1 MPPAGAGEY
10 DAELQV
16 ACPVTLVRMTYPE
29 SRRDEVVETLH
40 GREIA
45 DPYRWLEDP
54 DATDTQDWVRRQ
66 NEFTQAELSG
76 YPEREWFQTTM
87 SAILA
92 RPRAGVPAKKAGWYL
107 VGRNDGTQAQDVV
120 YVAESLDELVAR
132 GRVLVDPNTL
142 SADGTDS
149 LGSFTVS
156 PDGKYFAYGVN
167 ESGSDWTTFRLLDI
181 ATGTPVDDVVT
192 GAKFCEAT
200 WLPDSSAYLY
210 LHYPASGRSEGT
222 ETKSLTGGRLM
233 LHKVGTPQ
241 SADELVLSFP
251 DHDRYFIT
259 PEVSEDDRY
268 LIVHITEGTDPGTRL
283 WVLPIT
289 SDGFGEP
296 VKVVDSFADELAFV
310 RMSGDQLVL
319 RTDRDASR
327 GRVVLASLDGE
338 FVDLIPE
345 GESTL
350 QAVRGTAAG
359 LATLT
364 LVDAQP
370 VLTLYAFD
378 GSDER
383 VVDVPGGGVV
393 GFNASP
399 EYDELFV
406 GLSTTTDPT
415 VSYVVSTESGVV
427 RALPELVRGSGGFTS
442 PSVTVTRR
450 VEPGREV
457 PYFLITRSDL
467 DFSTPRPTLLYG
479 YGGFRIP
486 ILADYKPG
494 WPAWLA
500 AGGVLVIANLR
511 GGGEYGSDW
520 HDAGRL
526 KNKQNVFDDFIAV
539 AEHLR
544 DTGVTTSAQL
554 AIHGRSNG
562 GLLVGAAMTQRPD
575 LFAVALPG
583 VGVMDMLRFH
593 LFTVGAAWSSDFGHP
608 DDASQFEDLLA
619 YSPLHRL
626 RDGTSY
632 PATLVVTG
640 DHDDRVVPLHSHKF
654 IAELQH
660 AQSGP
665 GPVLTRVEVNTGH
678 GFGKPAA
685 MVAAEWADLLAFA
698 AHHVGLVPPEQ

>member
-1 MPPAGAGEY
+1 
-10 DAELQV
+10 
-16 ACPVTLVRMTYPE
+16 MTAYPE
-29 SRRDEVVETLH
+29 SRRDDVVETLH
-40 GREIA
+40 GHEIA

-54 DATDTQDWVRRQ
+54 DSPDTQDWVRRQ
-66 NEFTQAELSG
+66 NEFTEAELSG
-76 YPEREWFQTTM
+76 YPERDWFQHTM

-92 RPRAGVPAKKAGWYL
+92 RPRAGVPVKKSGWYF

-120 YVAESLDELVAR
+120 YVAESLDELLSA
-132 GRVLVDPNTL
+132 GRVLIDPNTL

-149 LGSFTVS
+149 LGSFTIS
-156 PDGKYFAYGVN
+156 PDGKYFAYGIN

-192 GAKFCEAT
+192 EAKFCEAT

-210 LHYPASGRSEGT
+210 LHYPTSGRSEGT
-222 ETKSLTGGRLM
+222 ETKSLSGGRLM
-233 LHKVGTPQ
+233 LHKVGSPQ
-241 SADELVLSFP
+241 SEDELILSFP
-251 DHDRYFIT
+251 ENDQFFIT

-268 LIVHITEGTDPGTRL
+268 LVVHITEGTDPATRL
-283 WVLPIT
+283 WVFPIT
-289 SDGFGEP
+289 SDGLGEP
-296 VKVVDSFADELAFV
+296 IKVVDYFADEIAFV
-310 RMSGDQLVL
+310 RMSGDQLIL
-319 RTDRDASR
+319 RTDRDAPR
-327 GRVVLASLDGE
+327 GRVVLASLDGT
-338 FVDLIPE
+338 FTDLIPE
-345 GESTL
+345 GDSTL
-350 QAVRGTAAG
+350 QAVRGTASG

-370 VLTLYAFD
+370 VLTLYALD
-378 GSDER
+378 GSDAR
-383 VVDVPGGGVV
+383 IVDAPGGGVV
-393 GFNASP
+393 GLNASP
-399 EYDELFV
+399 EYDELFA
-406 GLSTTTDPT
+406 GLSTPTDPT
-415 VSYVVSTESGVV
+415 LSYVVSASTGAV

-442 PSVTVTRR
+442 PAITVERR
-450 VEPGREV
+450 REPGRDV
-457 PYFLITRSDL
+457 PYFVISRADL
-467 DFSTPRPTLLYG
+467 DFTSPRPTLLYG

-486 ILADYKPG
+486 ILAEYRPG

-511 GGGEYGSDW
+511 GGGEYGSEW

-544 DTGVTTSAQL
+544 DTGVTTPEQL

-562 GLLVGAAMTQRPD
+562 GLLVGAVMTQRPD

-593 LFTVGAAWSSDFGHP
+593 LFTVGAAWASDFGHP
-608 DDASQFEDLLA
+608 DDPEHFENLLA

-654 IAELQH
+654 IAALQH
-660 AQSGP
+660 AQSSSA
-665 GPVLTRVEVNTGH
+665 PVLTRIEVNTGH

-685 MVAAEWADLLAFA
+685 MIAAEWADLLAFA

>member
-1 MPPAGAGEY
+1 
-10 DAELQV
+10 
-16 ACPVTLVRMTYPE
+16 MTAYPE
-29 SRRDEVVETLH
+29 SRRDDVVETLH
-40 GREIA
+40 GRQIA

-54 DATDTQDWVRRQ
+54 DSTDTQDWVRRQ
-66 NEFTQAELSG
+66 NEFTQAELSS
-76 YPEREWFQTTM
+76 YPERAWFQATM

-92 RPRAGVPAKKAGWYL
+92 RPRAGVPVKKSGWYL

-120 YVAESLDELVAR
+120 YVAESLDELLSS
-132 GRVLVDPNTL
+132 GRVLIDPNKL
-142 SADGTDS
+142 SEDGTDS
-149 LGSFTVS
+149 LGTFTVS
-156 PDGKYFAYGVN
+156 PDGKYFAYGIN

-181 ATGTPVDDVVT
+181 STGTRVDDLVT
-192 GAKFCEAT
+192 EAKFCEAT

-210 LHYPASGRSEGT
+210 LHYPASGRNEGT
-222 ETKSLTGGRLM
+222 ETKSLAGGRLM
-233 LHKVGTPQ
+233 LHTVGTPQ
-241 SADELVLSFP
+241 SEDELVLSFP
-251 DHDRYFIT
+251 DNDQIFIT
-259 PEVSEDDRY
+259 PEVSNDDRY
-268 LIVHITEGTDPGTRL
+268 VVVHITEGTDPATRL
-283 WVLPIT
+283 WVYPIT
-289 SDGFGEP
+289 SDGLGEP
-296 VKVVDSFADELAFV
+296 VKVVDYFADQIEFV

-327 GRVVLASLDGE
+327 GRVVLGTLDGT
-338 FVDLIPE
+338 FTDLIPE
-345 GESTL
+345 SSGTL

-359 LATLT
+359 LVTLS

-370 VLTLYAFD
+370 VLTLYGLD
-378 GSDER
+378 GSGARNVE
-383 VVDVPGGGVV
+383 VPGGAVV
-393 GFNASP
+393 GVNASTK
-399 EYDELFV
+399 YDELFV

-415 VSYVVSTESGVV
+415 VSYAVSASSGGV
-427 RALPELVRGSGGFTS
+427 RALPQLVRGSGGFTS
-442 PSVTVTRR
+442 PEVTVTRR

-457 PYFLITRSDL
+457 PYFVISRSDL
-467 DFSTPRPTLLYG
+467 DFSSPRPTLLWG
-479 YGGFRIP
+479 YGGFRVP
-486 ILADYKPG
+486 ILADYRPG

-511 GGGEYGSDW
+511 GGGEYGSHW

-544 DTGVTTSAQL
+544 DTGVTTSEQL

-562 GLLVGAAMTQRPD
+562 GLLMGAVITQRPD

-583 VGVMDMLRFH
+583 VGVLDMLRFH
-593 LFTVGAAWSSDFGHP
+593 LFTVGAAWASDYGHP
-608 DDASQFEDLLA
+608 DDASQFEDLVA

-626 RDGTSY
+626 REGTSY

-654 IAELQH
+654 IAALQH

-665 GPVLTRVEVNTGH
+665 GPVLTRIEVNTGH

-685 MVAAEWADLLAFA
+685 MVASEWADLLAFA
-698 AHHVGLVPPEQ
+698 AHHVGLRPPEQ

>member
-1 MPPAGAGEY
+1 
-10 DAELQV
+10 
-16 ACPVTLVRMTYPE
+16 MTAYPE
-29 SRRDEVVETLH
+29 SRRDDVVETLH
-40 GREIA
+40 GRDIA

-54 DATDTQDWVRRQ
+54 DSPDTQDWVRRQ
-66 NEFTQAELSG
+66 NEFTEAELSG
-76 YPEREWFQTTM
+76 YPERAWFQTTM

-92 RPRAGVPAKKAGWYL
+92 RPRAGVPTKKAGWYF
-107 VGRNDGTQAQDVV
+107 VGRNDGTQAQDVI
-120 YVAESLDELVAR
+120 YVAESLDELLSG
-132 GRVLVDPNTL
+132 GRVLIDPNTL
-142 SADGTDS
+142 SEDGTDS

-156 PDGKYFAYGVN
+156 PDGKYFAYGIN

-181 ATGTPVDDVVT
+181 ASGEQVDDVVSE
-192 GAKFCEAT
+192 AKFSEAV

-210 LHYPASGRSEGT
+210 LHYPTSGRSEGT
-222 ETKSLTGGRLM
+222 ETKSLSGGRLT

-241 SADELVLSFP
+241 SEDELVLSFP
-251 DHDRYFIT
+251 GEDQIFIG

-268 LIVHITEGTDPGTRL
+268 LVVHISEGTDPATRL
-283 WVLPIT
+283 WVYPIT
-289 SDGFGEP
+289 SDGLGEP
-296 VKVVDSFADELAFV
+296 VKVVDKFADEIAFV
-310 RMSGDQLVL
+310 RMSGEQLVL

-327 GRVVLASLDGE
+327 GRVVLSSLDGE
-338 FVDLIPE
+338 FADLIPE
-345 GESTL
+345 GEATL
-350 QAVRGTAAG
+350 QAVRGTADG

-370 VLTLYAFD
+370 VLTLYGLD
-378 GSDER
+378 GSGAR

-393 GFNASP
+393 DLHAGP
-399 EYDELFV
+399 EYDELFI

-415 VSYVVSTESGVV
+415 LSYVVSSGSGDV
-427 RALPELVRGSGGFTS
+427 RALPELVRGSGGFT
-442 PSVTVTRR
+442 PPQVTVTRR
-450 VEPGREV
+450 IAAGRDV

-467 DFSTPRPTLLYG
+467 DFSTPRPTLMWG

-486 ILADYKPG
+486 IQADYRPG

-511 GGGEYGSDW
+511 GGGEYGTEW

-544 DTGVTTSAQL
+544 DTGVTTPAQL
-554 AIHGRSNG
+554 AVHGRSNG
-562 GLLVGAAMTQRPD
+562 GLLVGAVMTQRPD

-583 VGVMDMLRFH
+583 VGVLDMLRFH
-593 LFTVGAAWSSDFGHP
+593 KFTVGAAWASDFGLP
-608 DDASQFEDLLA
+608 DDPEQFEDLLA
-619 YSPLHRL
+619 YSPLHRVSE
-626 RDGTSY
+626 GTAY

-654 IAELQH
+654 IAALQH
-660 AQSGP
+660 AQAGP
-665 GPVLTRVEVNTGH
+665 QPVLTRVEVNTGH

-685 MVAAEWADLLAFA
+685 MIAAEWADLLAFA
-698 AHHVGLVPPEQ
+698 AHHVGLEPPEQ

>member
-1 MPPAGAGEY
+1 
-10 DAELQV
+10 
-16 ACPVTLVRMTYPE
+16 MTAYPE
-29 SRRDEVVETLH
+29 SRRDDVVETLH
-40 GREIA
+40 GRQIA

-54 DATDTQDWVRRQ
+54 DSTDTQDWVRRQ
-66 NEFTQAELSG
+66 NEFTQAELSS
-76 YPEREWFQTTM
+76 YPERAWFQATM

-92 RPRAGVPAKKAGWYL
+92 RPRAGVPVKKSGWYL

-120 YVAESLDELVAR
+120 YVAESLDELLSS
-132 GRVLVDPNTL
+132 GRVLIDPNKL
-142 SADGTDS
+142 SEDGTDS
-149 LGSFTVS
+149 LGTFTVS
-156 PDGKYFAYGVN
+156 PDGKYFAYGIN

-181 ATGTPVDDVVT
+181 STGTRVDDLVT
-192 GAKFCEAT
+192 EAKFCEAT

-210 LHYPASGRSEGT
+210 LHYPASGRNEGT
-222 ETKSLTGGRLM
+222 ETKSLAGGRLM
-233 LHKVGTPQ
+233 LHTVGTPQ
-241 SADELVLSFP
+241 SEDELVLSFP
-251 DHDRYFIT
+251 DNDQIFIT
-259 PEVSEDDRY
+259 PEVSNDDRY
-268 LIVHITEGTDPGTRL
+268 VVVHITEGTDPATRL
-283 WVLPIT
+283 WVYPIT
-289 SDGFGEP
+289 SDGLGEP
-296 VKVVDSFADELAFV
+296 VKVVDYFADQIEFV

-327 GRVVLASLDGE
+327 GRVVLGSLDGT
-338 FVDLIPE
+338 FTDLIPE
-345 GESTL
+345 SSGTL

-359 LATLT
+359 LVTLS

-370 VLTLYAFD
+370 VLTLYGLD
-378 GSDER
+378 GSGARNVE
-383 VVDVPGGGVV
+383 VPGGAVV
-393 GFNASP
+393 GVNASTK
-399 EYDELFV
+399 YDELFV

-415 VSYVVSTESGVV
+415 VSYAVSASSGGV
-427 RALPELVRGSGGFTS
+427 RALPQLVRGSGGFTS
-442 PSVTVTRR
+442 PEVTVTRR

-457 PYFLITRSDL
+457 PYFVISRSDL
-467 DFSTPRPTLLYG
+467 DFSSPRPTLLWG
-479 YGGFRIP
+479 YGGFRVP
-486 ILADYKPG
+486 ILADYRPG

-511 GGGEYGSDW
+511 GGGEYGSHW

-544 DTGVTTSAQL
+544 DTGVTTSEQL

-562 GLLVGAAMTQRPD
+562 GLLMGAVITQRPD

-583 VGVMDMLRFH
+583 VGVLDMLRFH
-593 LFTVGAAWSSDFGHP
+593 LFTVGAAWASDYGHP
-608 DDASQFEDLLA
+608 DDASQFEDLVA

-626 RDGTSY
+626 REGTSY

-654 IAELQH
+654 IAALQH

-665 GPVLTRVEVNTGH
+665 GPVLTRIEVNTGH

-685 MVAAEWADLLAFA
+685 MVASEWADLLAFA
-698 AHHVGLVPPEQ
+698 AHHVGLRPPEQ

>member
-1 MPPAGAGEY
+1 
-10 DAELQV
+10 
-16 ACPVTLVRMTYPE
+16 MTYPE
-29 SRRDEVVETLH
+29 SRRDGVVETLH
-40 GREIA
+40 GHQIA

-54 DATDTQDWVRRQ
+54 DSPGTQDWVTRQ
-66 NEFTQAELSG
+66 NAHTEAELSA
-76 YPEREWFQTTM
+76 YPERDWFQRTM

-92 RPRAGVPAKKAGWYL
+92 RPRAGVPVKKSGWYF

-120 YVAESLDELVAR
+120 YVAESLDELLSA
-132 GRVLVDPNTL
+132 GRVLIDPNTL

-149 LGSFTVS
+149 LGSFTIS
-156 PDGKYFAYGVN
+156 PDGKYFAYGIN

-181 ATGTPVDDVVT
+181 ATGTPVDDMVT
-192 GAKFCEAT
+192 EAKFCEAT
-200 WLPDSSAYLY
+200 WLPDSSEYLY
-210 LHYPASGRSEGT
+210 LHYPTSGRSEGT
-222 ETKSLTGGRLM
+222 ETKTLAGGRLM
-233 LHKVGTPQ
+233 LHRVGTPQ
-241 SADELVLSFP
+241 SEDELVLSFP
-251 DHDRYFIT
+251 GNDTYFIT

-268 LIVHITEGTDPGTRL
+268 LVVHIGEGTDPATRL
-283 WVLPIT
+283 WVYPIT
-289 SDGFGEP
+289 SDGLGEP
-296 VKVVDSFADELAFV
+296 VKVVDYFADEIAFV
-310 RMSGDQLVL
+310 RMSGDALVL

-327 GRVVLASLDGE
+327 GRVVLCTLDGT
-338 FVDLIPE
+338 FTDLIPE
-345 GESTL
+345 GEDTL

-359 LATLT
+359 LAVLT

-370 VLTLYAFD
+370 VLTLYALD
-378 GSDER
+378 GSGAR
-383 VVDVPGGGVV
+383 VVEVPGGGVV
-393 GFNASP
+393 GLNASP
-399 EYDELFV
+399 EHDELFI

-415 VSYVVSTESGVV
+415 LSYAVWTSSGVV

-442 PSVTVTRR
+442 PSVTVTRQ
-450 VEPGREV
+450 VAPGRDV

-467 DFSTPRPTLLYG
+467 DFSQPRPTLLWG

-486 ILADYKPG
+486 ILADYRPG
-494 WPAWLA
+494 WPAWLE

-520 HDAGRL
+520 HEAGRL
-526 KNKQNVFDDFIAV
+526 KNKQNVFDDYIAV

-544 DTGVTTSAQL
+544 DTGVTTRAQL

-562 GLLVGAAMTQRPD
+562 GLLVGAVMTQRPD

-593 LFTVGAAWSSDFGHP
+593 LFTVGAAWASDFGHP
-608 DDASQFEDLLA
+608 DDAAQFEDLLA

-626 RDGTSY
+626 RDGTAY

-654 IAELQH
+654 IAALQH
-660 AQSGP
+660 AQSAAV
-665 GPVLTRVEVNTGH
+665 PVLTRIEVNTGH

-685 MVAAEWADLLAFA
+685 MVASEWADLLAFA

>member
-1 MPPAGAGEY
+1 
-10 DAELQV
+10 
-16 ACPVTLVRMTYPE
+16 MTYPE
-29 SRRDEVVETLH
+29 TRRDDVVETLH
-40 GREIA
+40 GRLIT

-54 DATDTQDWVRRQ
+54 DAPGTRDWVTRQ
-66 NEFTQAELSG
+66 NAFTEAQLSS
-76 YPEREWFQTTM
+76 YPERAWFQATM

-92 RPRAGVPAKKAGWYL
+92 RPRAGVPVKKSGWYF

-120 YVAESLDELVAR
+120 YVADTLEDLVDG
-132 GRVLVDPNTL
+132 GRVLIDPNTL
-142 SADGTDS
+142 SAEGTDS
-149 LGSFTVS
+149 LGTFTVS
-156 PDGKYFAYGVN
+156 PDGKYFAYGIN

-192 GAKFCEAT
+192 EAKFCEAT

-222 ETKSLTGGRLM
+222 ETKSLSGGRLM
-233 LHKVGTPQ
+233 LHRVGTPQ
-241 SADELVLSFP
+241 SSDALVLDFP
-251 DHDRYFIT
+251 DNDRIFIT

-268 LIVHITEGTDPGTRL
+268 LIVHISEGTDPAARL
-283 WVLPIT
+283 WVFPIT
-289 SDGFGEP
+289 SDGGIGEP
-296 VKVVDSFADELAFV
+296 IKVVDYLADEIAFV

-319 RTDRDASR
+319 RTDRDAPR
-327 GRVVLASLDGE
+327 GRVVLASLDGQYT
-338 FVDLIPE
+338 DLIPQGE
-345 GESTL
+345 GTL
-350 QAVRGTAAG
+350 QAVRGTASG

-370 VLTLYAFD
+370 VLTLYALD
-378 GSDER
+378 GSDAR
-383 VVDVPGGGVV
+383 VVEAPGGGVV
-393 GFNASP
+393 GMNASP

-406 GLSTTTDPT
+406 GLSTPTDPT
-415 VSYVVSTESGVV
+415 LSYVVSASTGAV

-442 PSVTVTRR
+442 PTITVERR
-450 VEPGREV
+450 IEPGREV
-457 PYFLITRSDL
+457 PYFLISRADL
-467 DFSTPRPTLLYG
+467 DYSSPRPTLLYG

-486 ILADYKPG
+486 ILAEYRPG

-511 GGGEYGSDW
+511 GGGEYGSAW
-520 HDAGRL
+520 HEAGRL

-544 DTGVTTSAQL
+544 DTGVTTSEQL

-562 GLLVGAAMTQRPD
+562 GLLVGAALTQRPD

-583 VGVMDMLRFH
+583 VGVLDMLRFH
-593 LFTVGAAWSSDFGHP
+593 LFTVGAAWTSDFGHP
-608 DDASQFEDLLA
+608 GNQEQFEDLLA
-619 YSPLHRL
+619 YSPLHRVQE
-626 RDGTSY
+626 GTAY

-654 IAELQH
+654 IAALQH
-660 AQSGP
+660 AQSSAE
-665 GPVLTRVEVNTGH
+665 PVLTRVEVNTGH

-685 MVAAEWADLLAFA
+685 MVASEWADLLAFA

>member
-1 MPPAGAGEY
+1 
-10 DAELQV
+10 
-16 ACPVTLVRMTYPE
+16 MTAYPD
-29 SRRDEVVETLH
+29 SRRDDVVETLH
-40 GREIA
+40 GHEIA

-54 DATDTQDWVRRQ
+54 DSADTQDWVRRQ
-66 NEFTQAELSG
+66 NAYTEAELSG
-76 YPEREWFQTTM
+76 YPERGWFQSTM

-92 RPRAGVPAKKAGWYL
+92 RPRAGVPEKKAGWYF

-120 YVAESLDELVAR
+120 YVAESLDELLSA
-132 GRVLVDPNTL
+132 GRVLIDPNQL

-149 LGSFTVS
+149 LGTFTVS
-156 PDGKYFAYGVN
+156 PDGKYFAYGIN

-181 ATGTPVDDVVT
+181 ATGSPVDDLVT
-192 GAKFCEAT
+192 EAKFCEAT

-222 ETKSLTGGRLM
+222 ETKTLTGGRLM
-233 LHKVGTPQ
+233 LHKVGTAQ
-241 SADELVLSFP
+241 SEDELVLSFP
-251 DHDRYFIT
+251 DNDRIFIT

-268 LIVHITEGTDPGTRL
+268 LVVHITEGTDPATRL
-283 WVLPIT
+283 WVFPIA

-296 VKVVDSFADELAFV
+296 VKVVDSLEDEIAFV

-327 GRVVLASLDGE
+327 GRVVLASLDGA
-338 FVDLIPE
+338 FTDLIPE
-345 GESTL
+345 GSGTL

-359 LATLT
+359 LVTLS

-370 VLTLYAFD
+370 VLTLFALD
-378 GSDER
+378 GSGAR

-393 GFNASP
+393 GLNASP
-399 EYDELFV
+399 EYDEVFV

-415 VSYVVSTESGVV
+415 LSYVVSDGV

-442 PSVTVTRR
+442 PSVRVERR

-467 DFSTPRPTLLYG
+467 DFSSPRPTLLYG

-544 DTGVTTSAQL
+544 SSGVALSDQL

-562 GLLVGAAMTQRPD
+562 GLLVGAVMTQRPD
-575 LFAVALPG
+575 LFAAALLG
-583 VGVMDMLRFH
+583 VGVLDMLRFH
-593 LFTVGAAWSSDFGHP
+593 RFTVGAAWASDFGHP
-608 DDASQFEDLLA
+608 DDPEQFEDLLA

-632 PATLVVTG
+632 PATLLVTG

-654 IAELQH
+654 IAALQH
-660 AQSGP
+660 AQSSAE
-665 GPVLTRVEVNTGH
+665 PVLTRIEVNTGH

-685 MVAAEWADLLAFA
+685 MVASEWADLLAFA

>member
-1 MPPAGAGEY
+1 
-10 DAELQV
+10 
-16 ACPVTLVRMTYPE
+16 MTAYPE
-29 SRRDEVVETLH
+29 SRRDDVVETLH
-40 GREIA
+40 GRQIA

-54 DATDTQDWVRRQ
+54 DSADTQEWVRRQ
-66 NEFTQAELSG
+66 NEFTQAELSS
-76 YPEREWFQTTM
+76 YPERAWFQATM

-92 RPRAGVPAKKAGWYL
+92 RPRAGVPVKKSGWYL

-120 YVAESLDELVAR
+120 YVAESLDELLSS
-132 GRVLVDPNTL
+132 GRVLIDPNKL
-142 SADGTDS
+142 SEDGTDS
-149 LGSFTVS
+149 LGTFTVS
-156 PDGKYFAYGVN
+156 PDGKYFAYGIN

-181 ATGTPVDDVVT
+181 STGTRVDDLVT
-192 GAKFCEAT
+192 EAKFCEAT

-210 LHYPASGRSEGT
+210 LHYPASGRNEGT
-222 ETKSLTGGRLM
+222 ETKSLAGGRLM
-233 LHKVGTPQ
+233 LHTVGTPQ
-241 SADELVLSFP
+241 SEDELVLSFP
-251 DHDRYFIT
+251 DNDQIFIT
-259 PEVSEDDRY
+259 PEVSNDDRY
-268 LIVHITEGTDPGTRL
+268 VVVHITEGTDPATRL
-283 WVLPIT
+283 WVYPIT
-289 SDGFGEP
+289 SDGLGEP
-296 VKVVDSFADELAFV
+296 VKVVDYFADEIEFV

-327 GRVVLASLDGE
+327 GRVVLGTLDGT
-338 FVDLIPE
+338 FTDLIPE
-345 GESTL
+345 SSGTL

-359 LATLT
+359 LVTLS

-370 VLTLYAFD
+370 VLTLYGLD
-378 GSDER
+378 GSGARNVE
-383 VVDVPGGGVV
+383 VPGGAVV
-393 GFNASP
+393 GVNASTK
-399 EYDELFV
+399 YDELFV

-415 VSYVVSTESGVV
+415 VSYAVSASSGGV
-427 RALPELVRGSGGFTS
+427 RALPQLVRGSGGFTS
-442 PSVTVTRR
+442 PEVTVTRR

-457 PYFLITRSDL
+457 PYFVISRSDL
-467 DFSTPRPTLLYG
+467 DFSSPRPTLLWG
-479 YGGFRIP
+479 YGGFRVP
-486 ILADYKPG
+486 ILADYRPG

-511 GGGEYGSDW
+511 GGGEYGSHW

-544 DTGVTTSAQL
+544 DTGVTTSEQL

-562 GLLVGAAMTQRPD
+562 GLLMGAVITQRPD

-583 VGVMDMLRFH
+583 VGVLDMLRFH
-593 LFTVGAAWSSDFGHP
+593 LFTVGAAWASDYGHP

-626 RDGTSY
+626 REGTSY

-654 IAELQH
+654 IAALQH

-665 GPVLTRVEVNTGH
+665 GPVLTRIEVNTGH

-685 MVAAEWADLLAFA
+685 MVASEWADLLAFA
-698 AHHVGLVPPEQ
+698 AHHVGLRPPEQ

>member
-1 MPPAGAGEY
+1 
-10 DAELQV
+10 
-16 ACPVTLVRMTYPE
+16 MTVYPE
-29 SRRDEVVETLH
+29 SRRDGVVETLH
-40 GREIA
+40 GHQIA

-54 DATDTQDWVRRQ
+54 DSADTQDWVNRQ
-66 NEFTQAELSG
+66 NAFTQAELAD
-76 YPEREWFQTTM
+76 YPERAWFQTTM
-87 SAILA
+87 AAILA
-92 RPRAGVPAKKAGWYL
+92 RPRAGVPAKKAGWYF
-107 VGRNDGTQAQDVV
+107 VGRNDGTQAQDVIF
-120 YVAESLDELVAR
+120 VADSLDELLSA
-132 GRVLVDPNTL
+132 GRVLIDPNTL
-142 SADGTDS
+142 SEDGTDS

-181 ATGTPVDDVVT
+181 ATGTPVDDLVSE
-192 GAKFCEAT
+192 AKFCEAT

-222 ETKSLTGGRLM
+222 ETTSLSGGRLM
-233 LHKVGTPQ
+233 LHRVGTPQ
-241 SADELVLSFP
+241 SDDELVLSFP
-251 DHDRYFIT
+251 DNDRYFIT
-259 PEVSEDDRY
+259 PELSDDDRY
-268 LIVHITEGTDPGTRL
+268 LVVHITEGTDPATRL
-283 WVLPIT
+283 WVYPIT
-289 SDGFGEP
+289 SDGLGEP
-296 VKVVDSFADELAFV
+296 VKVVDEFADEIAFV
-310 RMSGDQLVL
+310 RMSGDLLVL

-327 GRVVLASLDGE
+327 GRVVLSTLDGS
-338 FVDLIPE
+338 FTDLIPE

-350 QAVRGTAAG
+350 QAVRGTANG

-370 VLTLYAFD
+370 VLTLYALD
-378 GSDER
+378 GSGER

-393 GFNASP
+393 GLNAGP
-399 EYDELFV
+399 EYDELFI

-415 VSYVVSTESGVV
+415 LSYVVSTGSGDV
-427 RALPELVRGSGGFTS
+427 RVLPELVRGSGGFT
-442 PSVTVTRR
+442 PPQVTVTRR
-450 VEPGREV
+450 TGPV
-457 PYFLITRSDL
+457 PYFLISRSDL
-467 DFSTPRPTLLYG
+467 DFSEPRPTLMWG

-486 ILADYKPG
+486 IQADYRPG

-511 GGGEYGSDW
+511 GGGEYGTEW

-539 AEHLR
+539 AEDLR
-544 DTGVTTSAQL
+544 DTGVTTPAQL

-562 GLLVGAAMTQRPD
+562 GLLVGAVMTQRPD

-583 VGVMDMLRFH
+583 VGVLDMLRFH
-593 LFTVGAAWSSDFGHP
+593 KFTVGAAWASDYGSP
-608 DDASQFEDLLA
+608 DDPEQFEDLLA
-619 YSPLHRL
+619 YSPLHRVS
-626 RDGTSY
+626 DGTSY

-654 IAELQH
+654 IAALQH

-665 GPVLTRVEVNTGH
+665 RPVLTRVEVNTGH

>member
-1 MPPAGAGEY
+1 
-10 DAELQV
+10 
-16 ACPVTLVRMTYPE
+16 MTVYPE
-29 SRRDEVVETLH
+29 SRRDDVVETLH
-40 GREIA
+40 GHQIA

-54 DATDTQDWVRRQ
+54 DSSDTQDWVDRQ
-66 NEFTQAELSG
+66 NAFTQAELAD
-76 YPEREWFQTTM
+76 YPERGWFQATM
-87 SAILA
+87 AAILA
-92 RPRAGVPAKKAGWYL
+92 RPRAGVPVKKSGWYF
-107 VGRNDGTQAQDVV
+107 VGRNDGTQAQDVIF
-120 YVAESLDELVAR
+120 VAGSLDELLSA
-132 GRVLVDPNTL
+132 GRVLIDPNTL
-142 SADGTDS
+142 SEDGTDS

-181 ATGTPVDDVVT
+181 ASGTPVDDQVSE
-192 GAKFCEAT
+192 AKFCEAT

-222 ETKSLTGGRLM
+222 ETTSLSGGRLM
-233 LHKVGTPQ
+233 LHQVGTPQ
-241 SADELVLSFP
+241 SEDELVLSFP
-251 DHDRYFIT
+251 ANDRIFIS
-259 PEVSEDDRY
+259 PEVSDDDRY
-268 LIVHITEGTDPGTRL
+268 LVVHITEGTDPATRL
-283 WVLPIT
+283 WVYPIT
-289 SDGFGEP
+289 SEGLGEP
-296 VKVVDSFADELAFV
+296 VKVVDEFADEIAFV

-327 GRVVLASLDGE
+327 GRVVLSTLDGS
-338 FVDLIPE
+338 FTDLIPE

-350 QAVRGTAAG
+350 QAVRGTAGG

-370 VLTLYAFD
+370 VLTLYALD
-378 GSDER
+378 GSGER

-393 GFNASP
+393 GLNAGP
-399 EYDELFV
+399 EYDELFI

-415 VSYVVSTESGVV
+415 LSYVVSTGSGDV
-427 RALPELVRGSGGFTS
+427 RVLPELVRGSGGFT
-442 PSVTVTRR
+442 PPQVTVTRR
-450 VEPGREV
+450 TGPV

-467 DFSTPRPTLLYG
+467 DFSEPRPTLMWG

-486 ILADYKPG
+486 IQADYRPG

-500 AGGVLVIANLR
+500 AGGVLVITNLR
-511 GGGEYGSDW
+511 GGGEYGTEW

-526 KNKQNVFDDFIAV
+526 KNKQNVFDDFISV
-539 AEHLR
+539 AEDLR
-544 DTGVTTSAQL
+544 DTGVTTPAQL
-554 AIHGRSNG
+554 AVHGRSNG
-562 GLLVGAAMTQRPD
+562 GLLVGAVMTQRPD

-583 VGVMDMLRFH
+583 VGVLDMLRFH
-593 LFTVGAAWSSDFGHP
+593 KFTVGAAWASDYGSP
-608 DDASQFEDLLA
+608 DDPEQFEDLLA
-619 YSPLHRL
+619 YSPLHRVS
-626 RDGTSY
+626 DGTSY

-654 IAELQH
+654 IAALQH

-665 GPVLTRVEVNTGH
+665 RPVLTRVEVNTGH

>member
-1 MPPAGAGEY
+1 
-10 DAELQV
+10 
-16 ACPVTLVRMTYPE
+16 MTAAYPE
-29 SRRDEVVETLH
+29 SRRDDVVDTLH
-40 GREIA
+40 GHQIA

-54 DATDTQDWVRRQ
+54 DSAETQDWVRRQ
-66 NEFTQAELSG
+66 NEFTQAELST
-76 YPEREWFQTTM
+76 YPERVWFEATM

-92 RPRAGVPAKKAGWYL
+92 RPRAGVPAKKAGWYFA
-107 VGRNDGTQAQDVV
+107 GRNDGTQAQDVV
-120 YVAESLDELVAR
+120 YVAESLEELLDG
-132 GRVLVDPNTL
+132 GRVLIDPNTL

-156 PDGKYFAYGVN
+156 PDGKYFAYGIN

-181 ATGTPVDDVVT
+181 ATGTAVDDGVT
-192 GAKFCEAT
+192 EAKFCEAT

-210 LHYPASGRSEGT
+210 LHYPPTGRSEGT

-233 LHKVGTPQ
+233 LHKVGDPQ
-241 SADELVLSFP
+241 SSDELVLSFP
-251 DHDRYFIT
+251 DEDRYFIT

-268 LIVHITEGTDPGTRL
+268 LVVHITEGTDPATRL
-283 WVLPIT
+283 WVFPIT
-289 SDGFGEP
+289 SDGLGDP
-296 VKVVDSFADELAFV
+296 VKVVDEFTDEIAFV

-327 GRVVLASLDGE
+327 GRVVLSSLDGT
-338 FVDLIPE
+338 FTDLIPE
-345 GESTL
+345 GEATL

-359 LATLT
+359 LTTLT

-370 VLTLYAFD
+370 VLTLYALD
-378 GSDER
+378 GSGAR

-393 GFNASP
+393 GLNASP
-399 EYDELFV
+399 EYDEIFV

-415 VSYVVSTESGVV
+415 LSYVVSAESGSV
-427 RALPELVRGSGGFTS
+427 RALPELVRGGGGFTP

-450 VEPGREV
+450 IATGRDV

-467 DFSTPRPTLLYG
+467 DFSQPRPTLMWG

-486 ILADYKPG
+486 VLADYRPG

-544 DTGVTTSAQL
+544 DTRVTTPEQL

-562 GLLVGAAMTQRPD
+562 GLLVAAVMAQRPD

-583 VGVMDMLRFH
+583 VGVMDMVRFH
-593 LFTVGAAWSSDFGHP
+593 LFTVGAAWASDFGHP

-619 YSPLHRL
+619 YSPLHSL
-626 RDGTSY
+626 RDGTAY

-654 IAELQH
+654 IATLQH
-660 AQSGP
+660 AQSSAAP
-665 GPVLTRVEVNTGH
+665 ILTRIEVNTGH

-685 MVAAEWADLLAFA
+685 MVASEWADLLAFA
-698 AHHVGLVPPEQ
+698 AHHVGLVTPEQ

>member
-1 MPPAGAGEY
+1 
-10 DAELQV
+10 
-16 ACPVTLVRMTYPE
+16 MTVYPE
-29 SRRDEVVETLH
+29 SRRDDVVETLH
-40 GREIA
+40 GHQIA

-54 DATDTQDWVRRQ
+54 DSSDTQDWVDRQ
-66 NEFTQAELSG
+66 NAFTQAELAD
-76 YPEREWFQTTM
+76 YPERGWFQATM
-87 SAILA
+87 AAILA
-92 RPRAGVPAKKAGWYL
+92 RPRAGVPVKKSGWYF
-107 VGRNDGTQAQDVV
+107 VGRNDGTQAQDVIF
-120 YVAESLDELVAR
+120 VAGSLDELLSA
-132 GRVLVDPNTL
+132 GRVLIDPNTL
-142 SADGTDS
+142 SEDGTDS

-181 ATGTPVDDVVT
+181 ASGTPVDDQVSE
-192 GAKFCEAT
+192 AKFCEAT

-222 ETKSLTGGRLM
+222 ETTSLSGGRLM
-233 LHKVGTPQ
+233 LHQVGTPQ
-241 SADELVLSFP
+241 SEDELVLSFP
-251 DHDRYFIT
+251 ANDRIFIS
-259 PEVSEDDRY
+259 PEVSDDDRY
-268 LIVHITEGTDPGTRL
+268 LVVHITEGTDPATRL
-283 WVLPIT
+283 WVYPIT
-289 SDGFGEP
+289 SEGLGEP
-296 VKVVDSFADELAFV
+296 VKVVDEFADEIAFV

-327 GRVVLASLDGE
+327 GRVVLSTLDGS
-338 FVDLIPE
+338 FTDLIPE
-345 GESTL
+345 GDSTL
-350 QAVRGTAAG
+350 QAVRGTAGG

-370 VLTLYAFD
+370 VLTLYALD
-378 GSDER
+378 GSGER

-393 GFNASP
+393 GLNAGP
-399 EYDELFV
+399 EYDELFI

-415 VSYVVSTESGVV
+415 LSYVVSTGSGDV
-427 RALPELVRGSGGFTS
+427 RVLPELVRGSGGFT
-442 PSVTVTRR
+442 PPQVTVTRR
-450 VEPGREV
+450 TGPV

-467 DFSTPRPTLLYG
+467 DFSEPRPTLMWG

-486 ILADYKPG
+486 IQADYRPG

-500 AGGVLVIANLR
+500 AGGVLVITNLR
-511 GGGEYGSDW
+511 GGGEYGTEW

-526 KNKQNVFDDFIAV
+526 KNKQNVFDDFISV
-539 AEHLR
+539 AEDLR
-544 DTGVTTSAQL
+544 DTGVTTPAQL
-554 AIHGRSNG
+554 AVHGRSNG
-562 GLLVGAAMTQRPD
+562 GLLVGAVMTQRPD

-583 VGVMDMLRFH
+583 VGVLDMLRFH
-593 LFTVGAAWSSDFGHP
+593 KFTVGAAWASDYGSP
-608 DDASQFEDLLA
+608 DDPEQFEDLLA
-619 YSPLHRL
+619 YSPLHRVS
-626 RDGTSY
+626 DGTSY

-654 IAELQH
+654 IAALQH

-665 GPVLTRVEVNTGH
+665 RPVLTRVEVNTGH

>member
-1 MPPAGAGEY
+1 
-10 DAELQV
+10 
-16 ACPVTLVRMTYPE
+16 MTVYPE
-29 SRRDEVVETLH
+29 SRRDDVVETLH
-40 GREIA
+40 GHQIA

-54 DATDTQDWVRRQ
+54 DSSDTQDWVDRQ
-66 NEFTQAELSG
+66 NAFTQAELAD
-76 YPEREWFQTTM
+76 YPERGWFQATM
-87 SAILA
+87 AAILA
-92 RPRAGVPAKKAGWYL
+92 RPRAGVPVKKSGWYF
-107 VGRNDGTQAQDVV
+107 VGRNDGTQAQDVIF
-120 YVAESLDELVAR
+120 VAGSLDELLSA
-132 GRVLVDPNTL
+132 GRVLIDPNTL
-142 SADGTDS
+142 SEDGTDS

-181 ATGTPVDDVVT
+181 ASGTPVDDQVSE
-192 GAKFCEAT
+192 AKFCEAT

-222 ETKSLTGGRLM
+222 ETTSLSGGRLM
-233 LHKVGTPQ
+233 LHQVGTPQ
-241 SADELVLSFP
+241 SEDELVLSFP
-251 DHDRYFIT
+251 ANDRIFIS
-259 PEVSEDDRY
+259 PEVSDDDRY
-268 LIVHITEGTDPGTRL
+268 LVVHITEGTDPATRL
-283 WVLPIT
+283 WVYPIT
-289 SDGFGEP
+289 SEGLGEP
-296 VKVVDSFADELAFV
+296 VKVVDEFADEIAFV
-310 RMSGDQLVL
+310 RMSGDQMVL

-327 GRVVLASLDGE
+327 GRVVLSTLDGS
-338 FVDLIPE
+338 FTDLIPE

-350 QAVRGTAAG
+350 QAVRGTAGG

-370 VLTLYAFD
+370 VLTLYALD
-378 GSDER
+378 GSGER

-393 GFNASP
+393 GLNAGP
-399 EYDELFV
+399 EYDELFI

-415 VSYVVSTESGVV
+415 LSYVVSTGSGDV
-427 RALPELVRGSGGFTS
+427 RVLPELVRGSGGFT
-442 PSVTVTRR
+442 PPQVTVTRR
-450 VEPGREV
+450 TGPV

-467 DFSTPRPTLLYG
+467 DFSEPRPTLMWG

-486 ILADYKPG
+486 IQADYRPG

-500 AGGVLVIANLR
+500 AGGVLVITNLR
-511 GGGEYGSDW
+511 GGGEYGTEW

-526 KNKQNVFDDFIAV
+526 KNKQNVFDDFISV
-539 AEHLR
+539 AEDLR
-544 DTGVTTSAQL
+544 DTGVTTPAQL
-554 AIHGRSNG
+554 AVHGRSNG
-562 GLLVGAAMTQRPD
+562 GLLVGAVMTQRPD

-583 VGVMDMLRFH
+583 VGVLDMLRFH
-593 LFTVGAAWSSDFGHP
+593 KFTVGAAWASDYGSP
-608 DDASQFEDLLA
+608 DDPEQFEDLLA
-619 YSPLHRL
+619 YSPLHRVS
-626 RDGTSY
+626 DGTSY

-654 IAELQH
+654 IAALQH

-665 GPVLTRVEVNTGH
+665 RPVLTRVEVNTGH

>member
-1 MPPAGAGEY
+1 
-10 DAELQV
+10 
-16 ACPVTLVRMTYPE
+16 MTVYPE
-29 SRRDEVVETLH
+29 SRRDDVVETLH
-40 GREIA
+40 GHQIA

-54 DATDTQDWVRRQ
+54 DSSDTQDWVDRQ
-66 NEFTQAELSG
+66 NAFTQAELAD
-76 YPEREWFQTTM
+76 YPERGWFQATM
-87 SAILA
+87 AAILA
-92 RPRAGVPAKKAGWYL
+92 RPRAGVPVKKSGWYF
-107 VGRNDGTQAQDVV
+107 VGRNDGTQAQDVIF
-120 YVAESLDELVAR
+120 VADSLDELLSA
-132 GRVLVDPNTL
+132 GRVLIDPNTL
-142 SADGTDS
+142 SEDGTDS

-181 ATGTPVDDVVT
+181 ASGTPVDDQVSE
-192 GAKFCEAT
+192 AKFCEAT

-222 ETKSLTGGRLM
+222 ETTSLSGGRLM
-233 LHKVGTPQ
+233 LHQVGTPQ
-241 SADELVLSFP
+241 SEDELVLSFP
-251 DHDRYFIT
+251 ANDRIFIS
-259 PEVSEDDRY
+259 PEVSDDDRY
-268 LIVHITEGTDPGTRL
+268 LVVHITEGTDPATRL
-283 WVLPIT
+283 WVYPIT
-289 SDGFGEP
+289 SEGLGEP
-296 VKVVDSFADELAFV
+296 VKVVDEFADEIAFV

-327 GRVVLASLDGE
+327 GRVVLSTLDGS
-338 FVDLIPE
+338 FTDLIPE
-345 GESTL
+345 AESTL
-350 QAVRGTAAG
+350 QAVRGTAGG

-370 VLTLYAFD
+370 VLTLYALD
-378 GSDER
+378 GSGER

-393 GFNASP
+393 GLNAGP
-399 EYDELFV
+399 EYDELFI

-415 VSYVVSTESGVV
+415 LSYVVSTGSGDV
-427 RALPELVRGSGGFTS
+427 RVLPELVRGSGGFT
-442 PSVTVTRR
+442 PPQVTVTRR
-450 VEPGREV
+450 TGPV

-467 DFSTPRPTLLYG
+467 DFSEPRPTLMWG

-486 ILADYKPG
+486 IQADYRPG

-500 AGGVLVIANLR
+500 AGGVLVITNLR
-511 GGGEYGSDW
+511 GGGEYGTEW

-539 AEHLR
+539 AEDLR
-544 DTGVTTSAQL
+544 DTGVTTPAQL
-554 AIHGRSNG
+554 AVHGRSNG
-562 GLLVGAAMTQRPD
+562 GLLVGAVMTQRPD

-583 VGVMDMLRFH
+583 VGVLDMLRFH
-593 LFTVGAAWSSDFGHP
+593 KFTVGAAWASDYGSP
-608 DDASQFEDLLA
+608 DDPEQFEDLLA
-619 YSPLHRL
+619 YSPLHRVS
-626 RDGTSY
+626 DGTSY

-654 IAELQH
+654 IAALQH

-665 GPVLTRVEVNTGH
+665 RPVLTRVEVNTGH

>member
-1 MPPAGAGEY
+1 
-10 DAELQV
+10 
-16 ACPVTLVRMTYPE
+16 MTYPE
-29 SRRDEVVETLH
+29 SRRDDLVETLH
-40 GREIA
+40 GHEIA

-54 DATDTQDWVRRQ
+54 DAPETQDWVRRQ
-66 NEFTQAELSG
+66 NEFTQAELAG
-76 YPEREWFQTTM
+76 YPEPEWFQTTM

-92 RPRAGVPAKKAGWYL
+92 RPRAGVPSRKADWYF

-120 YVAESLDELVAR
+120 YVAESLEELLDG
-132 GRVLVDPNTL
+132 GRVLIDPNTL

-156 PDGKYFAYGVN
+156 PDGKYFAYGIN

-181 ATGTPVDDVVT
+181 ATGTPVDDVV
-192 GAKFCEAT
+192 GQAKFCEAT

-222 ETKSLTGGRLM
+222 ETKTLTGGRLM
-233 LHKVGTPQ
+233 LHQVGTPQ
-241 SADELVLSFP
+241 SDDELLLAFP
-251 DHDRYFIT
+251 ENDRYFIT
-259 PEVSEDDRY
+259 PEFSDDDRY
-268 LIVHITEGTDPGTRL
+268 LVVHINEGTDPGSRL
-283 WVLPIT
+283 WIFPVT

-296 VKVVDSFADELAFV
+296 VKVVDSFADEIAFV

-327 GRVVLASLDGE
+327 GRVVLSSLDGE
-338 FVDLIPE
+338 FTDLIPE
-345 GESTL
+345 GEATL
-350 QAVRGTAAG
+350 QAVRGTANG
-359 LATLT
+359 LATVT

-370 VLTLYAFD
+370 VLTLYALD
-378 GSDER
+378 GSGAR

-393 GFNASP
+393 GLDASP
-399 EYDELFV
+399 KNDELFI

-415 VSYVVSTESGVV
+415 VSYVVSTGSGDV
-427 RALPELVRGSGGFTS
+427 RALPELVRGSGGYTS
-442 PSVTVTRR
+442 PAVTVTRR
-450 VEPGREV
+450 VAPGRDV

-467 DFSTPRPTLLYG
+467 DFSSPRPTLLYG

-520 HDAGRL
+520 HEAGRL

-539 AEHLR
+539 GEHLR
-544 DTGVTTSAQL
+544 DTGVTTSEQL

-593 LFTVGAAWSSDFGHP
+593 LFTVGAAWGSDFGLP
-608 DDASQFEDLLA
+608 DDHEQFEDLLA
-619 YSPLHRL
+619 YSPLHRISE
-626 RDGTSY
+626 GTAY

-654 IAELQH
+654 IATLQH
-660 AQSGP
+660 AQSSAE
-665 GPVLTRVEVNTGH
+665 PVLTRVEVNTGH

-698 AHHVGLVPPEQ
+698 AHHTGLRVE

>member
-1 MPPAGAGEY
+1 
-10 DAELQV
+10 
-16 ACPVTLVRMTYPE
+16 MTYPE
-29 SRRDEVVETLH
+29 SRRDDVVETLH
-40 GREIA
+40 GHQIA

-54 DATDTQDWVRRQ
+54 DAPDTKDWVRRQ
-66 NEFTQAELSG
+66 NEFTEAELSG

-92 RPRAGVPAKKAGWYL
+92 RPRAGVPVKKAGWYF

-120 YVAESLDELVAR
+120 YVAESLDELLSA
-132 GRVLVDPNTL
+132 GRVLIDPNQL

-149 LGSFTVS
+149 LGTFTVS
-156 PDGKYFAYGVN
+156 PDGKYFAYGIN

-181 ATGTPVDDVVT
+181 ATGSSVDDLVT
-192 GAKFCEAT
+192 EAKFCEAT

-222 ETKSLTGGRLM
+222 ETKTLTGGRLM
-233 LHKVGTPQ
+233 LHKVGTAQ
-241 SADELVLSFP
+241 SDDELVLSFP
-251 DHDRYFIT
+251 DNDRIFIT
-259 PEVSEDDRY
+259 PEVSDDDRY
-268 LIVHITEGTDPGTRL
+268 LVVHITEGTDPATRL
-283 WVLPIT
+283 WVFPIT

-296 VKVVDSFADELAFV
+296 VKVVDSLEDEIAFV

-319 RTDRDASR
+319 RTDRNASR
-327 GRVVLASLDGE
+327 GRVVLASLDGT
-338 FVDLIPE
+338 FTDLIPE
-345 GESTL
+345 GSGTL
-350 QAVRGTAAG
+350 QAVRGTVSG
-359 LATLT
+359 LVTLS
-364 LVDAQP
+364 LEDAQP
-370 VLTLYAFD
+370 VLTLYELD
-378 GSDER
+378 GSGAY
-383 VVDVPGGGVV
+383 VVEAPGGGVV
-393 GFNASP
+393 ALNASP
-399 EYDELFV
+399 EYDEIFV

-415 VSYVVSTESGVV
+415 LSYVVTDGMV

-442 PSVTVTRR
+442 PSVR
-450 VEPGREV
+450 VERRTGPV
-457 PYFLITRSDL
+457 PYFLISRSDL
-467 DFSTPRPTLLYG
+467 DFSSPRPTLLYG

-526 KNKQNVFDDFIAV
+526 KDKQNVFDDFIAV
-539 AEHLR
+539 ASHLH
-544 DTGVTTSAQL
+544 DTGVTTPSQL

-562 GLLVGAAMTQRPD
+562 GLLVGAVMTQRPD

-593 LFTVGAAWSSDFGHP
+593 RFTVGAAWASDFGHP
-608 DDASQFEDLLA
+608 DDPEQFDDLLA

-654 IAELQH
+654 IAALQH
-660 AQSGP
+660 AQSSSE
-665 GPVLTRVEVNTGH
+665 PVLTRIEVNTGH

-685 MVAAEWADLLAFA
+685 MVASEWADLLAFA
-698 AHHVGLVPPEQ
+698 AHHVGLLPPER

>member
-1 MPPAGAGEY
+1 
-10 DAELQV
+10 
-16 ACPVTLVRMTYPE
+16 MTVYPE
-29 SRRDEVVETLH
+29 SRRDDVVETLH
-40 GREIA
+40 GHQIA

-54 DATDTQDWVRRQ
+54 DSSDTQDWVDRQ
-66 NEFTQAELSG
+66 NAFTQAELAD
-76 YPEREWFQTTM
+76 YPERGWFQATM
-87 SAILA
+87 AAILA
-92 RPRAGVPAKKAGWYL
+92 RPRAGVPVKKSGWYF
-107 VGRNDGTQAQDVV
+107 VGRNDGTQAQDVIF
-120 YVAESLDELVAR
+120 VAGSLDELLSA
-132 GRVLVDPNTL
+132 GRVLIDPNTL
-142 SADGTDS
+142 SEDGTDS

-181 ATGTPVDDVVT
+181 ASGTPVDDQVSE
-192 GAKFCEAT
+192 AKFCEAT

-222 ETKSLTGGRLM
+222 ETTSLSGGRLM
-233 LHKVGTPQ
+233 LHQVGTPQ
-241 SADELVLSFP
+241 SEDELVLSFP
-251 DHDRYFIT
+251 ANDRIFIS
-259 PEVSEDDRY
+259 PEVSDDDRY
-268 LIVHITEGTDPGTRL
+268 LVVHVTEGTDPATRL
-283 WVLPIT
+283 WVYPIT
-289 SDGFGEP
+289 SEGLGEP
-296 VKVVDSFADELAFV
+296 VKVVDEFADEIAFV

-327 GRVVLASLDGE
+327 GRVVLSTLDGS
-338 FVDLIPE
+338 FTDLIPE

-350 QAVRGTAAG
+350 QAVRGTAGG

-370 VLTLYAFD
+370 VLTLYALD
-378 GSDER
+378 GSGER

-393 GFNASP
+393 GLNAGP
-399 EYDELFV
+399 EYDELFI

-415 VSYVVSTESGVV
+415 LSYVVSTGSGDV
-427 RALPELVRGSGGFTS
+427 RVLPELVRGSGGFT
-442 PSVTVTRR
+442 PPQVTVTRR
-450 VEPGREV
+450 TGPV

-467 DFSTPRPTLLYG
+467 DFSEPRPTLMWG

-486 ILADYKPG
+486 IQADYRPG

-500 AGGVLVIANLR
+500 AGGVLVITNLR
-511 GGGEYGSDW
+511 GGGEYGTEW

-526 KNKQNVFDDFIAV
+526 KNKQNVFDDFISV
-539 AEHLR
+539 AEDLR
-544 DTGVTTSAQL
+544 DTGVTTPAQL
-554 AIHGRSNG
+554 AVHGRSNG
-562 GLLVGAAMTQRPD
+562 GLLVGAVMTQRPD

-583 VGVMDMLRFH
+583 VGVLDMLRFH
-593 LFTVGAAWSSDFGHP
+593 KFTVGAAWASDYGSP
-608 DDASQFEDLLA
+608 DDPEQFEDLLA
-619 YSPLHRL
+619 YSPLHRVS
-626 RDGTSY
+626 DGTSY

-654 IAELQH
+654 IAALQH

-665 GPVLTRVEVNTGH
+665 RPVLTRVEVNTGH

>member
-1 MPPAGAGEY
+1 
-10 DAELQV
+10 
-16 ACPVTLVRMTYPE
+16 MTVYPE
-29 SRRDEVVETLH
+29 SRRDDVVETLH
-40 GREIA
+40 GHQIA

-54 DATDTQDWVRRQ
+54 DSSDTQDWVDRQ
-66 NEFTQAELSG
+66 NAFTQAELAD
-76 YPEREWFQTTM
+76 YPERGWFQATM
-87 SAILA
+87 AAILA
-92 RPRAGVPAKKAGWYL
+92 RPRAGVPVKKSGWYF
-107 VGRNDGTQAQDVV
+107 VGRNDGTQAQDVIF
-120 YVAESLDELVAR
+120 VAGSLDELLSA
-132 GRVLVDPNTL
+132 GRVLIDPNTL
-142 SADGTDS
+142 SEDGTDS

-181 ATGTPVDDVVT
+181 ASGTPVDDQVSE
-192 GAKFCEAT
+192 AKFCEAT

-222 ETKSLTGGRLM
+222 ETTSLSGGRLM
-233 LHKVGTPQ
+233 LHQVGTPQ
-241 SADELVLSFP
+241 SEDELVLSFP
-251 DHDRYFIT
+251 ANDRIFIS
-259 PEVSEDDRY
+259 PEVSDDDRY
-268 LIVHITEGTDPGTRL
+268 LVVHVTEGTDPATRL
-283 WVLPIT
+283 WVYPIT
-289 SDGFGEP
+289 SEGLGEP
-296 VKVVDSFADELAFV
+296 VKVVDEFADEIAFV

-327 GRVVLASLDGE
+327 GRVVLSTLDGS
-338 FVDLIPE
+338 FTDLIPE

-350 QAVRGTAAG
+350 QAVRGTAGG

-370 VLTLYAFD
+370 VLTLYALD
-378 GSDER
+378 GSGER

-393 GFNASP
+393 GLNAGP
-399 EYDELFV
+399 EYDELFI

-415 VSYVVSTESGVV
+415 LSYVVSTGSGDV
-427 RALPELVRGSGGFTS
+427 RVLPDLVRGSGGFT
-442 PSVTVTRR
+442 PPQVTVTRR
-450 VEPGREV
+450 TGPV

-467 DFSTPRPTLLYG
+467 DFSEPRPTLMWG

-486 ILADYKPG
+486 IQADYRPG

-500 AGGVLVIANLR
+500 AGGVLVITNLR
-511 GGGEYGSDW
+511 GGGEYGTEW

-526 KNKQNVFDDFIAV
+526 KNKQNVFDDFISV
-539 AEHLR
+539 AEDLR
-544 DTGVTTSAQL
+544 DTGVTTPAQL
-554 AIHGRSNG
+554 AVHGRSNG
-562 GLLVGAAMTQRPD
+562 GLLVGAVMTQRPD

-583 VGVMDMLRFH
+583 VGVLDMLRFH
-593 LFTVGAAWSSDFGHP
+593 KFTVGAAWASDYGSP
-608 DDASQFEDLLA
+608 DDPEQFEDLLA
-619 YSPLHRL
+619 YSPLHRVS
-626 RDGTSY
+626 DGTSY

-654 IAELQH
+654 IAALQH

-665 GPVLTRVEVNTGH
+665 RPVLTRVEVNTGH

>member
-1 MPPAGAGEY
+1 
-10 DAELQV
+10 
-16 ACPVTLVRMTYPE
+16 MTYPE
-29 SRRDEVVETLH
+29 SRRDDVVETLH
-40 GREIA
+40 GHQIA

-54 DATDTQDWVRRQ
+54 DSADTQDWVNRQ
-66 NEFTQAELSG
+66 NEYTQAELAG
-76 YPEREWFQTTM
+76 YSERGWFQTTM

-92 RPRAGVPAKKAGWYL
+92 RPRAGVPIKKAGWYF
-107 VGRNDGTQAQDVV
+107 VGRNDGTQAQDVI
-120 YVAESLDELVAR
+120 YVADSLDELLSR
-132 GRVLVDPNTL
+132 GRVLIDPNTL
-142 SADGTDS
+142 SEDGTDS

-156 PDGKYFAYGVN
+156 PDGKYFAYGIN

-181 ATGTPVDDVVT
+181 ATGTPVDDVVSE
-192 GAKFCEAT
+192 AKFSEAT

-222 ETKSLTGGRLM
+222 ETASLGGGRLM
-233 LHKVGTPQ
+233 LHRVGTPQ
-241 SADELVLSFP
+241 SEDELVLSFP
-251 DHDRYFIT
+251 GKDQYFMT
-259 PEVSEDDRY
+259 PEVSDDDRY
-268 LIVHITEGTDPGTRL
+268 LVVHIFEGTDPSTRL
-283 WVLPIT
+283 WVYPIS
-289 SDGFGEP
+289 SDGLGEP
-296 VKVVDSFADELAFV
+296 VKVVDEFADEIAFV

-327 GRVVLASLDGE
+327 GRVVLSTLDGE
-338 FVDLIPE
+338 FTDLIPE

-350 QAVRGTAAG
+350 QAVRATADG

-370 VLTLYAFD
+370 VLTLYALD
-378 GSDER
+378 GSGQR

-393 GFNASP
+393 GLNAGA
-399 EYDELFV
+399 EYDELFI

-415 VSYVVSTESGVV
+415 LSYAVSTGSGDV
-427 RALPELVRGSGGFTS
+427 RALPELVRGSGGFT
-442 PSVTVTRR
+442 PPQVTVTRR
-450 VEPGREV
+450 IAPGRDV

-467 DFSTPRPTLLYG
+467 DFAAPRPTLMWG

-486 ILADYKPG
+486 VEADYRPG

-500 AGGVLVIANLR
+500 AGGVLVITNLR
-511 GGGEYGSDW
+511 GGGEYGTEW

-544 DTGVTTSAQL
+544 DTGVTTPAQL

-562 GLLVGAAMTQRPD
+562 GLLVGAVMTQRPD

-583 VGVMDMLRFH
+583 VGVLDMLRFH
-593 LFTVGAAWSSDFGHP
+593 LFTVGAAWASDFGLP
-608 DDASQFEDLLA
+608 DDPEQFEDLLA
-619 YSPLHRL
+619 YSPLHRVS
-626 RDGTSY
+626 DGTAY
-632 PATLVVTG
+632 PATLVTTG

-654 IAELQH
+654 IAALQH
-660 AQSGP
+660 AQSDP
-665 GPVLTRVEVNTGH
+665 RPVLTRVEVNTGH

-685 MVAAEWADLLAFA
+685 MIAAEWADLLAFA

>member
-1 MPPAGAGEY
+1 
-10 DAELQV
+10 
-16 ACPVTLVRMTYPE
+16 MTYPE
-29 SRRDEVVETLH
+29 SRRDDVVETLH
-40 GREIA
+40 GHEIA

-54 DATDTQDWVRRQ
+54 DAPDTQDWVRRQ
-66 NEFTQAELSG
+66 NEFTEAELSG
-76 YPEREWFQTTM
+76 YAERDWFQRTM

-92 RPRAGVPAKKAGWYL
+92 RPRAGVPVRKSGWYF

-120 YVAESLDELVAR
+120 YVAETLDELVSA
-132 GRVLVDPNTL
+132 GRVLIDPNTL

-156 PDGKYFAYGVN
+156 PDGKYFAYGIN

-181 ATGTPVDDVVT
+181 ATGTPVDDAVT
-192 GAKFCEAT
+192 EAKFCEAT

-210 LHYPASGRSEGT
+210 LHYPTSGRSEGT
-222 ETKSLTGGRLM
+222 ETKTLSGGRLM
-233 LHKVGTPQ
+233 MHKVGTPQ
-241 SADELVLSFP
+241 SEDELVLSFP
-251 DHDRYFIT
+251 DNDRYFIT

-268 LIVHITEGTDPGTRL
+268 VVVHISEGTDPDTRL
-283 WVLPIT
+283 WVFPIT

-296 VKVVDSFADELAFV
+296 VKVVDSFADEITFV
-310 RMSGDQLVL
+310 RMSGDALVL
-319 RTDRDASR
+319 RTDRDAPR
-327 GRVVLASLDGE
+327 GRVVLASLDGQ
-338 FVDLIPE
+338 FTDLIPE
-345 GESTL
+345 GPDTL

-370 VLTLYAFD
+370 VLTLYALD
-378 GSDER
+378 GSGAR
-383 VVDVPGGGVV
+383 VVDAPGGGVV
-393 GFNASP
+393 GLNASP
-399 EYDELFV
+399 EYDEVFV
-406 GLSTTTDPT
+406 GLSTATDPT
-415 VSYVVSTESGVV
+415 LSYVVSASTGAV

-442 PSVTVTRR
+442 PTITVERR
-450 VEPGREV
+450 LEPGREV
-457 PYFLITRSDL
+457 PYFLISRADL
-467 DFSTPRPTLLYG
+467 DYSSPRPTLLYG

-486 ILADYKPG
+486 ILAEYRPG

-520 HDAGRL
+520 HEAGRL
-526 KNKQNVFDDFIAV
+526 KNKQNVFDDFAAV

-544 DTGVTTSAQL
+544 DTGVTTPSQL

-608 DDASQFEDLLA
+608 DDPAQFEDLLA
-619 YSPLHRL
+619 YSPLHQL
-626 RDGTSY
+626 RDGTAY

-654 IAELQH
+654 IAALQH
-660 AQSGP
+660 AQSAAV
-665 GPVLTRVEVNTGH
+665 PVLTRIEVNTGH

-685 MVAAEWADLLAFA
+685 MVASEWADLLAFA
-698 AHHVGLVPPEQ
+698 AHHVGLVP